1 MLRASLQSKAVL
13 TDGVFLRKKNMRR
26 QQAVAAP
33 SNKKRKL
40 KALLLCPRPCS

>member
-13 TDGVFLRKKNMRR
+13 TDVFLRKKNMRR

>member
-13 TDGVFLRKKNMRR
+13 TDVFLRKKSRR
-26 QQAVAAP
+26 REQAVAAP

-40 KALLLCPRPCS
+40 KAITLS